1 MLRFVRSWSANS
13 NFADNSAVNGGG
25 GISNL
30 GGTLTVK
37 DSFSSATSPA
47 TVDDL
52 ATWPG
57 LRFDRRR

>member
-30 GGTLTVK
+30 GGTLTLK
-37 DSFSSATSPA
+37 DSFFIRNVAS
-47 TVDDL
+47 D
-52 ATWPG
+52 G
-57 LRFDRRR
+57 G